1 MNDLL
6 SLLDLTPDQAQKIL
20 NRAKVHKSS
29 TKKKKNLQT
38 LKGKSLAL
46 LFEKASTRTKVSFDV
61 AMYQLGGH
69 SIYLDAG
76 STQLGRGESYE
87 DTGRVLSRYVDGIV
101 IRTFGQKAI
110 EDLARGASV
119 PVINGLSDL
128 HHPCQI
134 LADLL
139 TILEVVPRA
148 SGLARASGPGG
159 GTGAFRSPRLKI
171 SYIGDGN
178 NVANTWMTAAML
190 FDIELSVATPVG
202 HEPPASI
209 LKKIDIGRH
218 ANIVLTHDPVE
229 AARDSDVI
237 NTDTW
242 FSMGQKE
249 DDAKRRALLPFQ
261 INQALLRHARSD
273 AIVLHCLPAHRGEE
287 IAADVIDGPQSRVWD
302 QAENRLHVQ
311 KAVLEMFLK

>member
-6 SLLDLTPDQAQKIL
+6 SLLDLTPEEAQKIL

-29 TKKKKNLQT
+29 VKKSKTLQT

-61 AMYQLGGH
+61 AMYELGGH
-69 SIYLDAG
+69 SVYLEAG

-101 IRTFGQKAI
+101 IRTFGQKVV
-110 EDLARGASV
+110 EELARGATI

-134 LADLL
+134 LADLF
-139 TILEVVPRA
+139 TIQEFK
-148 SGLARASGPGG
+148 G
-159 GTGAFRSPRLKI
+159 RLLNKKI

-178 NVANTWMTAAML
+178 NIANTWVTAAML
-190 FDIELSVATPVG
+190 FDFHLTIATPPDY
-202 HEPPASI
+202 EPPALI

-229 AARDSDVI
+229 AVRDADVI

-249 DDAKRRALLPFQ
+249 DEAKRRALAPFQ
-261 INQALLRHARSD
+261 VNRGLLGHARKD

-287 IAADVIDGPQSRVWD
+287 ITADVIDGPQSRVWD

-311 KAVLEMFLK
+311 KAILEMFLK